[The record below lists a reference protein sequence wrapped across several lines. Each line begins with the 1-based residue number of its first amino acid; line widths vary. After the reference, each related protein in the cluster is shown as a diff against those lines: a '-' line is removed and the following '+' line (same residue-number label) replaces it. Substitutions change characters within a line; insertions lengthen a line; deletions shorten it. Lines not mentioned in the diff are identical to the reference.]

1 MNTPET
7 VDQPAHAAG
16 WRVVA
21 PFRFRE
27 YRLLMAAVT
36 LSIFAEGM
44 WAVVMAFQVI
54 ALDDDPRSLSL
65 VATCLGTGL
74 VAFVLRAREPDRCQ
88 LGSKA
93 TLILPPTPPRR
104 MHL

>member
-74 VAFVLRAREPDRCQ
+74 VAFVLVGGLAADRFNQ
-88 LGSKA
+88 RTIIIVVEA
-93 TLILPPTPPRR
+93 VNTVIAAA
-104 MHL
+104 